1 MVLLTIYFTA
11 SDWHKIMNNVTLRRD
26 EYPSLGILDLL
37 CTSMALVPLKFD
49 CRTAK
54 RYNDWMR
61 KLFIVFGSLFLILMA
76 LFIPTRVSA
85 ELVSI
90 PNLSTPSELID
101 AVNKLRASHGLPPYD
116 SNSILMNI
124 AQSQADYILSIGT
137 STHYSTDG
145 LRPFQRAL
153 QAGYA
158 VKGDLSLGGFFAENI
173 TAGVGMTADE
183 AVKQWTQDDPHL
195 NTMIST
201 NLQDIGAG
209 VAVSGNTFYYVIDCG
224 LSTGGT
230 PVAFT
235 PPPSYNPTKSIMV
248 LNPPNA
254 DGSLTYTVQSGD
266 TLLGI
271 AIAYNISLN
280 DLFALNGLTA
290 KSLIYSGQK
299 IIIRAAYTPTPT
311 YPTLTPTGIPTITSW
326 PTSTPT
332 STKTLFPPTST
343 PSPGLPIPAARR
355 EVIMIIITAILLS
368 ALLAFVGIKRK

>member
-1 MVLLTIYFTA
+1 MGRISPSTGQYPGLFSSFLL
-11 SDWHKIMNNVTLRRD
+11 K
-26 EYPSLGILDLL
+26 
-37 CTSMALVPLKFD
+37 LKFAHLH
-49 CRTAK
+49 AK
-54 RYNDWMR
+54 RYNDRMR
-61 KLFIVFGSLFLILMA
+61 KTLLVLISLFLA
-76 LFIPTRVSA
+76 FIISFSPREIRAKSVT
-85 ELVSI
+85 I
-90 PNLSTPSELID
+90 PNLSTASELID
-101 AVNKLRASHGLPPYD
+101 AVNALRASYGLSPYI
-116 SNSILMNI
+116 SNSILMRI
-124 AQSQADYILSIGT
+124 AQKQAEYMASSGVANN
-137 STHYSTDG
+137 HYSADG
-145 LRPFQRAL
+145 LLPYQRAL

-224 LSTGGT
+224 FSTGGT

-248 LNPPNA
+248 LNTPNA

-271 AIAYNISLN
+271 AIAYNISLD

-299 IIIRAAYTPTPT
+299 IIIRTAYTPTPT
-311 YPTLTPTGIPTITSW
+311 FPTLTPTGLPTITSW
-326 PTSTPT
+326 PTSSPT

-343 PSPGLPIPAARR
+343 PSPALPIPAAQRA
-355 EVIMIIITAILLS
+355 VMMIIISALLLS

>member
-1 MVLLTIYFTA
+1 
-11 SDWHKIMNNVTLRRD
+11 MNNVTLRGD
-26 EYPSLGILDLL
+26 KYPPLLFNILVCSFLL
-37 CTSMALVPLKFD
+37 KLKFAPQH
-49 CRTAK
+49 AK
-54 RYNDWMR
+54 RYNDRMR
-61 KLFIVFGSLFLILMA
+61 KTLLVLISLFLA
-76 LFIPTRVSA
+76 FIISFSPREIRAKSVT
-85 ELVSI
+85 I
-90 PNLSTPSELID
+90 PNLSTASELID
-101 AVNKLRASHGLPPYD
+101 AVNALRASYGLSSYI
-116 SNSILMNI
+116 SNSILMRI
-124 AQSQADYILSIGT
+124 AQKQAEYMASSGVANN
-137 STHYSTDG
+137 HYSADG
-145 LRPFQRAL
+145 LLPYQRAL

-158 VKGDLSLGGFFAENI
+158 VKGDLSRGGFFAENI
-173 TAGVGMTADE
+173 TAGVGMTAEE

-248 LNPPNA
+248 MNTPNA

-271 AIAYNISLN
+271 AIAYNISLD

-299 IIIRAAYTPTPT
+299 LIIRAAYTPTPT
-311 YPTLTPTGIPTITSW
+311 YPPLTPTGIPTITSW

-355 EVIMIIITAILLS
+355 AAIMIIITALSLS
-368 ALLAFVGIKRK
+368 ALLAFIGIKRK

>member
-1 MVLLTIYFTA
+1 M
-11 SDWHKIMNNVTLRRD
+11 
-26 EYPSLGILDLL
+26 
-37 CTSMALVPLKFD
+37 FD
-49 CRTAK
+49 CGTAK
-54 RYNDWMR
+54 RYNAWMR
-61 KLFIVFGSLFLILMA
+61 KLLIVFGSLFMILTA
-76 LFIPTRVSA
+76 LLTPAGIRA
-85 ELVSI
+85 ESVLM
-90 PNLSTPSELID
+90 PNLSTSSDLIN
-101 AVNKLRASHGLPPYD
+101 AVNELRASRGLPPYTP
-116 SNSILMNI
+116 NSILMGT
-124 AQSQADYILSIGT
+124 SQAQAEYNLSIRT
-137 STHYSTDG
+137 ITHISPDG

-158 VKGDLSLGGFFAENI
+158 VKGDISQGGFFAENI

-195 NTMIST
+195 NTMVST

-248 LNPPNA
+248 LNTPNA

-271 AIAYNISLN
+271 AIAYNKSLD

-311 YPTLTPTGIPTITSW
+311 FPTLTPTGIPTITSW

-343 PSPGLPIPAARR
+343 PSPGLPIPSARR
-355 EVIMIIITAILLS
+355 AVIMIIITALLLS
-368 ALLAFVGIKRK
+368 ALLAFIGIKRK